1 MFVVL
6 PLSYWF
12 IMIFIANY
20 PIVRSGADKDYVKVV
35 ILLSNLLKSGINRE
49 NYGQNRGK
57 I

>member
-20 PIVRSGADKDYVKVV
+20 PIVRSGADKDHVKVV